1 MSSTPPG
8 SPPPYDDSQQQP
20 RRHLNPPP
28 PLPPPRPVTA
38 GTTLV
43 QSCLIAGC
51 VTVIVPFL
59 LIGGF
64 FLVVA
69 FLFSSQIGEG
79 LDGGWGGVSQGAA
92 APNLRERL
100 LRRGDTD
107 APTIA
112 VVTVQGVIEGTGSP
126 LHGEGMMDFVAAQL
140 RAARENDKVAAVIL
154 QIDSPGGGLTA
165 SDLLH
170 HEVRRLRDSGKPV
183 LAWSG
188 SALTSG
194 AYYIAVAADEIMANP
209 TTTIGSIGVV
219 MQHFQAE
226 ELMTKLGIRVD
237 PITSVVHKDIG
248 SPFREMTEEER
259 RILQD
264 YIDAAHSRFVA
275 IVAEGRNM
283 PEDRVR
289 QLADGSIV
297 TPAVALEQ
305 GLIDSVGYFDDAIAW
320 IESATGTTDM
330 RIIGYKRVIS
340 LSDIFGE
347 AGASAARSAVESAR
361 QADTAP
367 RVRAVP

>member
-8 SPPPYDDSQQQP
+8 TPPPPDDSQQP

-28 PLPPPRPVTA
+28 PLPPSRPVTA

-59 LIGGF
+59 LVGGF
-64 FLVVA
+64 FLVFA
-69 FLFSSQIGEG
+69 FLFSSQISEG
-79 LDGGWGGVSQGAA
+79 LDGGWGAVSQGATT
-92 APNLRERL
+92 PNLRERV
-100 LRRGDTD
+100 LRRGAPD

-112 VVTVQGVIEGTGSP
+112 IVAIQGVIEGSGST

-170 HEVRRLRDSGKPV
+170 HEVKRLRETGKPV

-188 SALTSG
+188 SSLTSG
-194 AYYIAVAADEIMANP
+194 AYYIAGAADEIMANP

-226 ELMTKLGIRVD
+226 ELLAKLGIRVD

-275 IVAEGRNM
+275 IVAEGRTM
-283 PEDRVR
+283 PEERVR
-289 QLADGSIV
+289 ELADGSIV
-297 TPAVALEQ
+297 TPVVALDQ
-305 GLIDSVGYFDDAIAW
+305 GLIDSIGYFDDAIAW
-320 IESATGTTDM
+320 VESATGSENM
-330 RIIGYKRVIS
+330 RIVGYKRVIS

-347 AGASAARSAVESAR
+347 AGASAARGAVETAR

-367 RVRAVP
+367 RIRAVP